1 MKSKRLLTGLIILL
15 IFNGVLIADDEEDAQ
30 ALLSMVA
37 HQDLEGLKG
46 LIDGG
51 VYINVQSEMQGMAAL
66 ITACTYGF
74 NDIAK
79 YLISEGA
86 DVNIQ
91 DTMYGYTA
99 LFGAAYSSKEL
110 VEILLANGAD
120 IHIRS
125 KEETTAFTMSVFGA
139 LGGSVT
145 TDVASMLLERGADVD
160 ETSDTGP
167 AAGYTCLM
175 MIAGAGNPELVR
187 FLLANG
193 ADINA
198 EAKDGATAMSM
209 AMRENNAEM
218 VALLKASGAAE

>member
-1 MKSKRLLTGLIILL
+1 MIFLII
-15 IFNGVLIADDEEDAQ
+15 NGALNADDEEDAQ

-37 HQDLEGLKG
+37 YQDLEGLKG

-51 VYINVQSEMQGMAAL
+51 VDINVQSEMQGMTAL

-74 NDIAK
+74 TDIAK

-91 DTMYGYTA
+91 DTMYEYTA
-99 LFGAAYSSKEL
+99 LFGAAYSSREL
-110 VEILLANGAD
+110 VEILLAHGAD

-125 KEETTAFTMSVFGA
+125 REDTTAFTMSVLGA

-145 TDVASMLLERGADVD
+145 TEVASMFLERGADVD
-160 ETSDTGP
+160 ETSETGP
-167 AAGYTCLM
+167 TAGYTCLM
-175 MIAGAGNPELVR
+175 MIAGAGNTELVR

-218 VALLKASGAAE
+218 AALLKANGAAE